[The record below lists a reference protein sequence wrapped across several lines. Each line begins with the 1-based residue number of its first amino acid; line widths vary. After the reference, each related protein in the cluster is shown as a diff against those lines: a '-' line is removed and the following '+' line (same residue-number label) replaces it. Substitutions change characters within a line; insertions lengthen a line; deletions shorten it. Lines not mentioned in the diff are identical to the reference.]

1 MTIIIRLIDA
11 VAELMPQRQATLDVA
26 PPSSITRRKRYRAAD
41 LKSPLFAQTE
51 EAPRRE
57 IRYLHRRYCN
67 SKEATKEI
75 N

>member
-51 EAPRRE
+51 EAPAARSVTY
-57 IRYLHRRYCN
+57 IAGT
-67 SKEATKEI
+67 ATAKKLLKK
-75 N
+75 